1 MCEYLCTNICV
12 VSNNSDLVRVGRV
25 RSVIT
30 SGRVSCLISVLSRDE
45 LLFLFSAD
53 YSII

>member
-1 MCEYLCTNICV
+1 MFMYKYLRV
-12 VSNNSDLVRVGRV
+12 VSNNLDLVRVGKV
-25 RSVIT
+25 RCVIT

-53 YSII
+53 YSRI